1 MNFWLIFATEVV
13 VRSCFLGKVFSKIS
27 PNSQHIWDSKRLWH
41 RCFPVDFA
49 KCLRIPFFTWIPLVT
64 ASENLK
70 SPVEEILF
78 KVTYEGSMIICFV
91 LHQHCLCVLFV
102 NKFHICMLD
111 VIRLLIFCFNWN
123 FFVCYFSLLAKR
135 SAQFWDRPM

>member
-1 MNFWLIFATEVV
+1 M
-13 VRSCFLGKVFSKIS
+13 
-27 PNSQHIWDSKRLWH
+27 
-41 RCFPVDFA
+41 
-49 KCLRIPFFTWIPLVT
+49 T

-111 VIRLLIFCFNWN
+111 VIRLLIFCFNRN